1 MPMMLEIITAE
12 RQVYSDEVDMV
23 IAPGI
28 DGQLGILPRHA
39 PLMTILK
46 AGELTVRKE
55 GEEDMYVAV
64 SGGFMEV
71 LGNRV
76 SILADAC
83 ERSDEIDEERAQQA
97 VQRAQERLANR
108 SEDMELERAMASL
121 RRASSAPWPPASG
134 NLRLAPPRARTVS
147 ERRLWSRRRDASMAS
162 GVPVPRPWGAPA
174 SAL

>member
-12 RQVYSDEVDMV
+12 RQVFSDEVDMV
-23 IAPGI
+23 VAPGI

-39 PLMTILK
+39 PLMTMLK
-46 AGELTVRKE
+46 PGALTVRKA

-97 VQRAQERLANR
+97 VQRAQERLASR
-108 SEDMELERAMASL
+108 SEDMELERVMASL
-121 RRASSAPWPPASG
+121 RRAQVRG
-134 NLRLAPPRARTVS
+134 DLVRR
-147 ERRLWSRRRDASMAS
+147 RRLRGGQPPP
-162 GVPVPRPWGAPA
+162 GVGGTTA
-174 SAL
+174 

>member
-23 IAPGI
+23 VAPGI

-108 SEDMELERAMASL
+108 GDDMELEREMASL
-121 RRASSAPWPPASG
+121 RRAQVRVNLVRRRRPRGGQPPAGSG
-134 NLRLAPPRARTVS
+134 GTAT
-147 ERRLWSRRRDASMAS
+147 
-162 GVPVPRPWGAPA
+162 
-174 SAL
+174 

>member
-23 IAPGI
+23 VAPGI

-108 SEDMELERAMASL
+108 GDDMELEREMASL
-121 RRASSAPWPPASG
+121 RRAQVRV
-134 NLRLAPPRARTVS
+134 NLV
-147 ERRLWSRRRDASMAS
+147 RRRRPRGGQPPP
-162 GVPVPRPWGAPA
+162 GVGGTTA
-174 SAL
+174 

>member
-12 RQVYSDEVDMV
+12 RQVFSDEVDMV
-23 IAPGI
+23 VAPGI

-39 PLMTILK
+39 PLMTMLK
-46 AGELTVRKE
+46 PGALTVRKA

-97 VQRAQERLANR
+97 VQRAQERLASR

-121 RRASSAPWPPASG
+121 RRAQVRVD
-134 NLRLAPPRARTVS
+134 LV
-147 ERRLWSRRRDASMAS
+147 RRRRPRGGQPPP
-162 GVPVPRPWGAPA
+162 GVGGTTA
-174 SAL
+174 

>member
-23 IAPGI
+23 IAPGF

-39 PLMTILK
+39 PLMTMLK
-46 AGELTVRKE
+46 PGELTVRKN
-55 GEEDMYVAV
+55 GEEIHVAV

-76 SILADAC
+76 SVLADAC

-97 VQRAQERLANR
+97 MQRAQERLANQD
-108 SEDMELERAMASL
+108 SVMELERATASVQ
-121 RRASSAPWPPASG
+121 RAQTRL
-134 NLRLAPPRARTVS
+134 NLV
-147 ERRLWSRRRDASMAS
+147 RRRRPRTGQPPPGS
-162 GVPVPRPWGAPA
+162 GGTAA
-174 SAL
+174 